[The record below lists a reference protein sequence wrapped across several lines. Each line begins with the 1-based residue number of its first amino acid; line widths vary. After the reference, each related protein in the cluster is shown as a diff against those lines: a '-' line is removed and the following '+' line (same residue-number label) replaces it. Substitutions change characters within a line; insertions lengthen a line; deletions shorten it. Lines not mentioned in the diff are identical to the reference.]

1 MEGHTMKI
9 TKIEC
14 IPVSLKFAKPIKMG
28 GGVATRADTV
38 VVKLYT
44 DEGITGISE
53 TGDTSPWYMGESQD
67 SIMHNINNVYGPFL
81 LGENPFNIETI
92 VAKMDKAAKSNSQS
106 KAVIDYALHDIMGKA
121 LGVPVYKLLG
131 GLANEKIQLAFVM
144 SSGTVEEVSA
154 EGKALVKAGFKGLKL
169 KVGARTPD
177 EDIEMVGALKKA
189 VGSNIK
195 VMIDTN
201 GGWNYNQALYV
212 LQRVAKYDI
221 FLAEQPVPWWDLDSL
236 ARLRRK
242 VDVPIFPDESAAELN
257 DLIKIIKMDA
267 ADGFFLKVP
276 KAGGILKSQKWVSIA
291 QAANLPVMCGCMVN
305 SGLGAAVEAHFLA
318 ATAWM
323 GKIEQEAI
331 GPLNLYNIHDTVSAP
346 LKNDLAV
353 KAPRYEKGFLYP
365 PDGPG
370 FGVELNE
377 KAVKQFATPGKSAT
391 GIGK

>member
-1 MEGHTMKI
+1 MKI

-14 IPVSLKFAKPIKMG
+14 IPVSLKFAKPIVMSGGAEAASHVVLVKM
-28 GGVATRADTV
+28 
-38 VVKLYT
+38 YT
-44 DEGITGISE
+44 DEGITGIAE
-53 TGDTSPWYMGESQD
+53 TGGTSPWYMGESQD
-67 SIMHNINNVYGPFL
+67 SIMHNINVVYGPFL
-81 LGENPFNIETI
+81 LGEDPFNIETI
-92 VAKMDKAAKSNSQS
+92 VARMDKAAKGNNQS

-131 GLANEKIQLAFVM
+131 GLANEKIALAFVM
-144 SSGTVEEVSA
+144 SSGTVEEVGA

-177 EDIEMVGALKKA
+177 EDIEMVGALRAA

-195 VMIDTN
+195 VMIDAN
-201 GGWNYNQALYV
+201 GGWQYHQALYI
-212 LQRVAKYDI
+212 LTKVAKYDI
-221 FLAEQPVPWWDLDSL
+221 FVAEQPVPWWDIDSL

-242 VDVPIFPDESAAELN
+242 VEGPIFPDESAVELN
-257 DLIKIIKMDA
+257 DLIKIIKMEA
-267 ADGFFLKVP
+267 ADGFFLKIP

-291 QAANLPVMCGCMVN
+291 QAANLPVMCGCMID
-305 SGLGAAVEAHFLA
+305 SGIGAAVEAHFLA

-331 GPLNLYNIHDTVSAP
+331 GPLNLYNIHDTVTNP

-353 KAPRYEKGFLYP
+353 KVPRYEKGFLYP

-391 GIGK
+391 VIGK

>member
-1 MEGHTMKI
+1 
-9 TKIEC
+9 
-14 IPVSLKFAKPIKMG
+14 
-28 GGVATRADTV
+28 
-38 VVKLYT
+38 
-44 DEGITGISE
+44 
-53 TGDTSPWYMGESQD
+53 
-67 SIMHNINNVYGPFL
+67 
-81 LGENPFNIETI
+81 
-92 VAKMDKAAKSNSQS
+92 MDKAAKGNNQS
-106 KAVIDYALHDIMGKA
+106 KAVIDYALHDIMGKT

-131 GLANEKIQLAFVM
+131 GLANEKIPLAFVM

-154 EGKALVKAGFKGLKL
+154 EGKALVKAGFKGIKL

-177 EDIEMVGALKKA
+177 EDIEMIGALRKA
-189 VGSNIK
+189 VGNNIRL
-195 VMIDTN
+195 MIDTN
-201 GGWNYNQALYV
+201 GGWNYNQALFI
-212 LQRVAKYDI
+212 LQRVGKYDI
-221 FLAEQPVPWWDLDSL
+221 FLSEQPVPWWDIDSL

-242 VDVPIFPDESAAELN
+242 VDVPIFPDESAVELN

-267 ADGFFLKVP
+267 ADGFFLKIP

-365 PDGPG
+365 TDGPG

-377 KAVKQFATPGKSAT
+377 KAVKQFATPGKKAT
-391 GIGK
+391 VIGK

>member
-1 MEGHTMKI
+1 MKI
-9 TKIEC
+9 TRIEC
-14 IPVSLKFAKPIKMG
+14 IPVSIRFAKPMKMG
-28 GGVATRADTV
+28 GGTADCADAV
-38 VVKLYT
+38 VVKIHT

-67 SIMHNINNVYGPFL
+67 SIMHNINNVFGPQIL
-81 LGENPFNIETI
+81 LGEDPFNIEKI
-92 VAKMDKAAKSNSQS
+92 VARMDKAAKLNHQS

-131 GLANEKIQLAFVM
+131 GLSNEKIALAFVM
-144 SSGTVEEVSA
+144 SSGTAEEVGT
-154 EGKALVKAGFKGLKL
+154 EGKMLVKAGFKGLKL

-177 EDIEMVGALKKA
+177 EDIEMVGALREA
-189 VGSNIK
+189 VGGSIK
-195 VMIDTN
+195 IMIDAN
-201 GGWNYNQALYV
+201 GGWLYHQALYV

-221 FLAEQPVPWWDLDSL
+221 YVAEQPVPRWDIDGL

-257 DLIKIIKMDA
+257 DLIKIIAREA

-276 KAGGILKSQKWVSIA
+276 KAGGILKSRKWVSIA
-291 QAANLPVMCGCMVN
+291 QAANLPVMCGCMIN
-305 SGLGAAVEAHFLA
+305 SGLGCAVEAHFLA
-318 ATAWM
+318 ATEWM

-331 GPLNLYNIHDTVSAP
+331 GPLNLYNIPDTVSTP

-353 KAPRYEKGFLYP
+353 KVPRYEKGFLYP

-377 KAVKQFATPGKSAT
+377 AAVKKLATPGKSPT
-391 GIGK
+391 VIGK

>member
-1 MEGHTMKI
+1 MKI

-14 IPVSLKFAKPIKMG
+14 IPVSINFAKPIKMG
-28 GGVATRADTV
+28 GGVARCADAV
-38 VVKLYT
+38 VVKIHT
-44 DEGITGISE
+44 DEGITGVSE

-67 SIMHNINNVYGPFL
+67 SIMHNINNVFGPFL
-81 LGENPFNIETI
+81 LGEDPFNIETI
-92 VAKMDKAAKSNSQS
+92 VARMDKAAKVNHQS

-131 GLANEKIQLAFVM
+131 GLANEKIALAFVM
-144 SSGTVEEVSA
+144 SSGTAEEVGA

-177 EDIEMVGALKKA
+177 EDIEMVGALRAA
-189 VGSNIK
+189 VGNNIK

-201 GGWNYNQALYV
+201 GGWLYHQALYV

-221 FLAEQPVPWWDLDSL
+221 FVAEQPVPWWDIESL

-257 DLIKIIKMDA
+257 DLIKIIKLDA

-276 KAGGILKSQKWVSIA
+276 KAGGILKSQKWVAIA

-318 ATAWM
+318 ATAWT

-331 GPLNLYNIHDTVSAP
+331 GPLNLYNIPDTVTTP

-353 KAPRYEKGFLYP
+353 KVPRYEKGFLYP
-365 PDGPG
+365 PEGPG
-370 FGVELNE
+370 LGVELNE
-377 KAVKQFATPGKSAT
+377 AAVKKLATPGKSPT
-391 GIGK
+391 SIGN

>member
-1 MEGHTMKI
+1 MKI

-14 IPVSLKFAKPIKMG
+14 IPVSINFAKPIKMG
-28 GGVATRADTV
+28 GGVARCADAV
-38 VVKLYT
+38 VVKIHT
-44 DEGITGISE
+44 DEGITGVSE

-67 SIMHNINNVYGPFL
+67 SIMHNINNVFGPFL
-81 LGENPFNIETI
+81 LGEDPFNIETI
-92 VAKMDKAAKSNSQS
+92 VARMDKAAKVNHQS

-131 GLANEKIQLAFVM
+131 GLANEKIALAFVM
-144 SSGTVEEVSA
+144 SSGTAEEVGA

-177 EDIEMVGALKKA
+177 EDIEMVGALRAA
-189 VGSNIK
+189 VGNNIK

-201 GGWNYNQALYV
+201 GGWLYHQALYV

-221 FLAEQPVPWWDLDSL
+221 FVAEQPVPWWDIESL

-257 DLIKIIKMDA
+257 DLIKIIKLDA

-276 KAGGILKSQKWVSIA
+276 KAGGILKSQKWVAIA

-318 ATAWM
+318 ATAWT

-331 GPLNLYNIHDTVSAP
+331 GPLNLYNIPDTVTTP

-353 KAPRYEKGFLYP
+353 KVPRYEKGFLYP
-365 PDGPG
+365 PEGPG
-370 FGVELNE
+370 LGVELNE
-377 KAVKQFATPGKSAT
+377 AAVKKLATPGKSPT
-391 GIGK
+391 SIGK